1 MREIEFQEVGMENYG
16 PYIDP
21 LILEFVNDT
30 LTLVTGPN
38 GVGKTM
44 ALDAI
49 LFTLYGI
56 TSRGMR
62 GDDVVNN
69 VVGRNCKTWVKFR
82 SDETQYTVTRY
93 HKYTKLGNTVILNV
107 GGVDTKKGHKEVTP
121 EIERILSPRK
131 TFTNTLMFG
140 QKVKDFFTDLTDSD
154 KKEIFRQILNLI
166 KYVKYH
172 TEVSNKLKKIIMDYA
187 EVAKGELVKD
197 EVLKSTQTQIKIL
210 ENQQREFE
218 IEKEKKLK
226 EIEAK
231 ISKNLMLKLS
241 WDDKL
246 KKQLLIEVPDTY
258 DIAKAISD
266 VEAQLNQLS
275 ETQDSQCQ
283 GLSHQRELKINDLR
297 NHEQFEV
304 TKLSK
309 ASQEDK
315 DKLQTKETA
324 LKDQLTEFLSFN
336 QEQRHELENL
346 TIKLHTDSLHY
357 TAEADK
363 LYENVIEADIATC
376 PTCDTDLT
384 EDKIKEISKKIK
396 GYHDAVKAANQE
408 SEKIEENMKTLRHHM
423 AENSELINEQRD
435 KLKSKIELVN
445 ANYTKNALE
454 LHIRLTEAIDKV
466 DKSFRGAMD
475 SLHLGFKDDRKH
487 LELKLQVL
495 NEQKETID
503 QNNKIVDEI
512 QDALKNLKTE
522 RDKLGM
528 QYDLESD
535 TEYNEAQ
542 LIAHKR
548 EEVAL
553 QSQILVLLDQR
564 ERLIRKKDIY
574 EFWKQA
580 YSPSGIPSML
590 IDEAIPFMNKKIS
603 EYLDKLTNGRYVVS
617 FDTLAA
623 TKAGEFRD
631 KISVNVLDT
640 FTRAN
645 SRVQLS
651 GGQTRIIDIA
661 TILTLGDLQSNI
673 QNMKVNILV
682 FDEIFD
688 SLDDENIMQVS
699 KVLNKLKIGKSI
711 YLISHRHEDQLE
723 ADEVLAMQ

>member
-1 MREIEFQEVGMENYG
+1 MRDIQFQEVGMENYG
-16 PYIDP
+16 PYIEP
-21 LILEFVNDT
+21 LILEFKNDT

-69 VVGRNCKTWVKFR
+69 TVGRNCKTWVKFM
-82 SDETQYTVTRY
+82 SDATQYTVTRY

-107 GGVDTKKGHKEVTP
+107 GGVDTKKGHKEVLP
-121 EIERILSPRK
+121 EIERVLTPRK

-154 KKEIFRQILNLI
+154 KKEIFRQILNLL
-166 KYVKYH
+166 KYALYYSA
-172 TEVSNKLKKIIMDYA
+172 TNDKLKQVILDYA

-197 EVLKSTQTQIKIL
+197 ELLRYTQDQIKL
-210 ENQQREFE
+210 LETQQVEFENQLQE
-218 IEKEKKLK
+218 KLK

-231 ISKNLMLKLS
+231 ITKNLMLKLS
-241 WDDKL
+241 WDQKL
-246 KKQLLIEVPDTY
+246 EKQLLVEVPDSI
-258 DIAKAISD
+258 DIVKAISD
-266 VEAQLNQLS
+266 LEAKRNQLS
-275 ETQDSQCQ
+275 KTEESKCQ
-283 GLSHQRELKINDLR
+283 ELSHQRELKIHDLR
-297 NHEQFEV
+297 NREQLEV
-304 TKLSK
+304 NNLYPKTRE
-309 ASQEDK
+309 AK
-315 DKLQTKETA
+315 DELQKKETA

-336 QEQRHELENL
+336 QEQRHELENMI
-346 TIKLHTDSLHY
+346 TKLESDASHHG
-357 TAEADK
+357 AEADK
-363 LYENVIEADIATC
+363 LYKNVIDADIATC

-384 EDKIKEISKKIK
+384 EDKIKEIVKKIENH
-396 GYHDAVKAANQE
+396 HDAIKSANQA
-408 SEKIEENMKTLRHHM
+408 SAKIEGNIKTLRHHLC
-423 AENSELINEQRD
+423 EKSEEINEQRD
-435 KLKSKIELVN
+435 KLRTKIDLVD
-445 ANYTKNALE
+445 ANYTKKALE
-454 LHIRLTEAIDKV
+454 FNIRLHDAIDKV
-466 DKSFRGAMD
+466 EKSFRTGMD
-475 SLHLGFKDDRKH
+475 ILYLGFKDDRKH
-487 LELKLQVL
+487 LELKLQIL
-495 NEQKETID
+495 NEEKEIIN
-503 QNNKIVDEI
+503 QNQLVIDEI
-512 QDALKNLKTE
+512 QTALTNLKTE
-522 RDKLGM
+522 RDKLGI
-528 QYDLESD
+528 QYDLEED
-535 TEYNEAQ
+535 REYDQTQ
-542 LIAHKR
+542 LTSHKR
-548 EEVAL
+548 EEVSI
-553 QSQILVLLDQR
+553 QSQILVLIDQH
-564 ERLIRKKDIY
+564 EQLIKLKDKY

-590 IDEAIPFMNKKIS
+590 IDEAIPFMNKTIAI
-603 EYLDKLTNGRYVVS
+603 YLDKLTNGRYVVS

-673 QNMKVNILV
+673 QNMKINILV

>member
-1 MREIEFQEVGMENYG
+1 MRDIQFQEVGMENYG

-21 LILEFVNDT
+21 LILEFVNDS

-38 GVGKTM
+38 GIGKTM

-69 VVGRNCKTWVKFR
+69 TVGRNCKTWVKFK
-82 SDETQYTVTRY
+82 SDETKYIVTRY

-107 GGVDTKKGHKEVTP
+107 NGVDTKKGHKEVVP
-121 EIERILSPRK
+121 EIERVLTPRK

-166 KYVKYH
+166 KYVTYH
-172 TEVSNKLKKIIMDYA
+172 TEASNKLNKTIEDYSELQKNESIKHALLKDAQDQIEILNVQKNNFDNQKTERLKELDVSIEKNLQLTTAWNDKLTDDLIINDKNINEIIKNISNVQVRIEQLVDMEESKCQNLSHKK
-187 EVAKGELVKD
+187 ELKLHDFRNKAQVEINKISNEIQEVKD
-197 EVLKSTQTQIKIL
+197 ELQ
-210 ENQQREFE
+210 
-218 IEKEKKLK
+218 
-226 EIEAK
+226 
-231 ISKNLMLKLS
+231 
-241 WDDKL
+241 
-246 KKQLLIEVPDTY
+246 KQ
-258 DIAKAISD
+258 
-266 VEAQLNQLS
+266 
-275 ETQDSQCQ
+275 
-283 GLSHQRELKINDLR
+283 
-297 NHEQFEV
+297 
-304 TKLSK
+304 
-309 ASQEDK
+309 
-315 DKLQTKETA
+315 ETA
-324 LKDQLTEFLSFN
+324 LRDELDEFLKFN
-336 QEQRHELENL
+336 QDQRRELENAM
-346 TIKLHTDSLHY
+346 IKLEMESESH
-357 TAEADK
+357 ERQADK
-363 LYENVIEADIATC
+363 LYTNVIDADIAIC

-384 EDKIKEISKKIK
+384 EEKIQKISKKIEDYRDAIK
-396 GYHDAVKAANQE
+396 TSNESAKRVDVNIKKLRTYLAERSEEVNSKREHIRDKLEVIDLDLKKKTKEIDIRLNEAQEKVLKAFQEAFESLHTDFVHDKAKLDLELTRLKDEKERMDQNQRSIDEVKEAL
-408 SEKIEENMKTLRHHM
+408 KTLK
-423 AENSELINEQRD
+423 SERD
-435 KLKSKIELVN
+435 KLKIQLDIETNREYDETQLNSYKRKEV
-445 ANYTKNALE
+445 
-454 LHIRLTEAIDKV
+454 HIQGEILTLID
-466 DKSFRGAMD
+466 A
-475 SLHLGFKDDRKH
+475 
-487 LELKLQVL
+487 
-495 NEQKETID
+495 
-503 QNNKIVDEI
+503 
-512 QDALKNLKTE
+512 KT
-522 RDKLGM
+522 
-528 QYDLESD
+528 
-535 TEYNEAQ
+535 
-542 LIAHKR
+542 
-548 EEVAL
+548 
-553 QSQILVLLDQR
+553 VLL
-564 ERLIRKKDIY
+564 KMKDEY

-590 IDEAIPFMNKKIS
+590 IDEAIPFMNKKIA

-673 QNMKVNILV
+673 QNMKINILV

-699 KVLNKLKIGKSI
+699 KVLNKLKMGKSI

-723 ADEVLAMQ
+723 ADEVLAMR

>member
-1 MREIEFQEVGMENYG
+1 MRNIEFQEVGMENYG

-21 LILEFVNDT
+21 LILEFTNDT

-69 VVGRNCKTWVKFR
+69 TIGRNCKTWVKFM
-82 SDETQYTVTRY
+82 SDQTQYIVTRY

-107 GGVDTKKGHKEVTP
+107 GGVDTKKGHKEVLP
-121 EIERILSPRK
+121 EIERILTPRK

-172 TEVSNKLKKIIMDYA
+172 AEASNKLKRVIEDFSKLHIN
-187 EVAKGELVKD
+187 EEVKD
-197 EVLKSTQTQIKIL
+197 NLLRDTQGQIKIL
-210 ENQQREFE
+210 ETQQAEFE
-218 IEKEKKLK
+218 NQLQEKLK

-241 WDDKL
+241 WEQKL
-246 KKQLLIEVPDTY
+246 EKQLLIEVPDTI
-258 DIAKAISD
+258 DIVKEISD
-266 VEAQLNQLS
+266 VEAKRNQLS
-275 ETQDSQCQ
+275 KTEESKCQ
-283 GLSHQRELKINDLR
+283 NLSHQKELKIQDLR
-297 NHEQFEV
+297 NQEQLEIN
-304 TKLSK
+304 KLSK
-309 ASQEDK
+309 ETQEAK
-315 DKLQTKETA
+315 DELQKQETA
-324 LKDQLTEFLSFN
+324 LKDQLVEFMNFK
-336 QEQRHELENL
+336 QEQKHELENII
-346 TIKLHTDSLHY
+346 IKLESDASHHG
-357 TAEADK
+357 AEADK
-363 LYENVIEADIATC
+363 LYRNVIEADTATC
-376 PTCDTDLT
+376 PTCDTELNN
-384 EDKIKEISKKIK
+384 KKILEIRSK
-396 GYHDAVKAANQE
+396 IETYHDAIESANEESAKLEVK
-408 SEKIEENMKTLRHHM
+408 MKTLRDHLSEK
-423 AENSELINEQRD
+423 AEEINAQRD
-435 KLKSKIELVN
+435 KVRTKIQLLD
-445 ANYTKNALE
+445 ANYKKRSLE
-454 LHIRLTEAIDKV
+454 FHIRLQDATDKV
-466 DKSFRGAMD
+466 QQSFTIGMD
-475 SLHLGFKDDRKH
+475 ALRLGFVDDRMKLD
-487 LELKLQVL
+487 LELQKLNDV
-495 NEQKETID
+495 KEVID
-503 QNNKIVDEI
+503 QNQKVVDEI
-512 QDALKNLKTE
+512 QDVLKNLKNE
-522 RDKLGM
+522 REKLQV
-528 QYDLESD
+528 QYDLESER
-535 TEYNEAQ
+535 EYDQTQ
-542 LIAHKR
+542 LITYKR
-548 EEVAL
+548 QEVDL
-553 QSQILVLLDQR
+553 QTQILELINQRQLLIKQ
-564 ERLIRKKDIY
+564 KDKY
-574 EFWKQA
+574 EFWKEA

-590 IDEAIPFMNKKIS
+590 IDEAIPFMNKKIA
-603 EYLDKLTNGRYVVS
+603 EYLDKLTNGRYIVS

-673 QNMKVNILV
+673 QNMKINILV

>member
-1 MREIEFQEVGMENYG
+1 MRDIQFQEVGMENYG

-21 LILEFVNDT
+21 LILEFKNDT

-69 VVGRNCKTWVKFR
+69 TVGRNCKTWVKFT
-82 SDETQYTVTRY
+82 SDSTQYIVTRY
-93 HKYTKLGNTVILNV
+93 HKYTRLGNTVILNV
-107 GGVDTKKGHKEVTP
+107 GGVDTKKGHKEVLP
-121 EIERILSPRK
+121 EIERILTPRK

-140 QKVKDFFTDLTDSD
+140 QQIKDFFTDLTDSD

-166 KYVKYH
+166 KYVLYYAA
-172 TEVSNKLKKIIMDYA
+172 TNDKLKKVIEDYA
-187 EVAKGELVKD
+187 EVAKGESVKHEVLRYTQDQIEILIKQQTDFENEKANQIKELQSMIEKNLNLTIAWNDKLDDETVLGNRNLDILVKRTS
-197 EVLKSTQTQIKIL
+197 EVESQISQIGQKQESTFQNL
-210 ENQQREFE
+210 ENQ
-218 IEKEKKLK
+218 KD
-226 EIEAK
+226 
-231 ISKNLMLKLS
+231 LKL
-241 WDDKL
+241 
-246 KKQLLIEVPDTY
+246 QEF
-258 DIAKAISD
+258 AGKAQK
-266 VEAQLNQLS
+266 ELS
-275 ETQDSQCQ
+275 EISAEMD
-283 GLSHQRELKINDLR
+283 E
-297 NHEQFEV
+297 
-304 TKLSK
+304 
-309 ASQEDK
+309 
-315 DKLQTKETA
+315 TKEELRKEESA
-324 LKDQLTEFLSFN
+324 LRDQLEEFIKFN
-336 QEQRHELENL
+336 QDQRLELENA
-346 TIKLHTDSLHY
+346 IVKFESDASAHG
-357 TAEADK
+357 ERADE
-363 LYENVIEADIATC
+363 LYKNVIDADIATC
-376 PTCDTDLT
+376 PTCDTELT
-384 EDKIKEISKKIK
+384 ENKIKEISKKIEK
-396 GYHDAVKAANQE
+396 HHDAIQSANESAARVEINAKKLRSHLAEHSDKVNKQRDLIRN
-408 SEKIEENMKTLRHHM
+408 KIEVINLDLKKKTTELDIRLNE
-423 AENSELINEQRD
+423 AQEKVLKAYQRSTELLNTEFVSDKARLDSELTELQEEKRQIDERQ
-435 KLKSKIELVN
+435 KKI
-445 ANYTKNALE
+445 
-454 LHIRLTEAIDKV
+454 
-466 DKSFRGAMD
+466 
-475 SLHLGFKDDRKH
+475 
-487 LELKLQVL
+487 
-495 NEQKETID
+495 
-503 QNNKIVDEI
+503 DEI

-522 RDKLGM
+522 RDTLKV
-528 QYDLESD
+528 QFDIESNREYDE
-535 TEYNEAQ
+535 TQ
-542 LIAHKR
+542 LTTHR
-548 EEVAL
+548 RQEVAL
-553 QSQILVLLDQR
+553 QSQILELINQR
-564 ERLIRKKDIY
+564 ERLIKSKDKY
-574 EFWKQA
+574 EFWKEA

-590 IDEAIPFMNKKIS
+590 IDEAIPFMNKKIA

-673 QNMKVNILV
+673 QNMKINILV